1 MTLFLILA
9 PYGTFALLMLT
20 TSTVSSLFGAAAVCL
35 AIIALDFMR
44 GRAVKILGAGSAV
57 IFAALGF
64 YQVVSNAPLSGL
76 GVRIAL
82 DSGLLAIGLVSLIVR
97 RPFTLQYAR
106 EMATSE
112 AMQRP
117 DFLTVNY
124 VITAVWTL
132 AFLLMISANLLL
144 ISLPDLPLWS
154 GLAMA
159 FLIRNPAVYFS
170 KWYPDYQLRKY
181 KTSSVTATTAP
192 AR

>member
-1 MTLFLILA
+1 
-9 PYGTFALLMLT
+9 
-20 TSTVSSLFGAAAVCL
+20 
-35 AIIALDFMR
+35 
-44 GRAVKILGAGSAV
+44 V
-57 IFAALGF
+57 IG
-64 YQVVSNAPLSGL
+64 
-76 GVRIAL
+76 I
-82 DSGLLAIGLVSLIVR
+82 VSLALR

-106 EMATSE
+106 EMASDE

-144 ISLPDLPLWS
+144 ITLPDLPLWS

-181 KTSSVTATTAP
+181 QTASAISATAQ

>member
-9 PYGTFALLMLT
+9 PYGAFALLMLT

-35 AIIALDFMR
+35 AIIAFDFMR
-44 GRAVKILGAGSAV
+44 GRAVKMLGAGSAV
-57 IFAALGF
+57 IFAALGC
-64 YQVVSNAPLSGL
+64 YQVLGNAPLSAL

-124 VITAVWTL
+124 VITAVWTV

-144 ISLPDLPLWS
+144 INLPDLPLWS

-170 KWYPDYQLRKY
+170 KWYPDYQLRKN